1 MEHFGQKVKE
11 TRIVKGVTQKGLAE
25 GICTQATI
33 SNLENGSSFPGL
45 GTLLAIASRLDI
57 DFSEIYEHTE
67 LNGNGYSEVFK
78 QIKVLCGK
86 EQYKKAHKILTTEI
100 KFEHLGTNSEIKHY
114 YYYLGITSLLA
125 KNNFSDAFYNLN
137 LALFIETGKHITS
150 IDVLITTGIGLAYQL
165 NSEESKAKTYFERGL
180 NQLDSL
186 KDQHQDSVEM
196 ITIYYRVAK
205 FYRKIEEYK
214 KALNLINLGIAIQKN
229 EQVFFCLDTL
239 IYEKGSSLAAL
250 GKKKEAEQQFFYAA
264 AMAEFNQ
271 NIALVKLIK
280 EQVGNYQLEGYR
292 YW

>member
-1 MEHFGQKVKE
+1 
-11 TRIVKGVTQKGLAE
+11 
-25 GICTQATI
+25 
-33 SNLENGSSFPGL
+33 
-45 GTLLAIASRLDI
+45 
-57 DFSEIYEHTE
+57 
-67 LNGNGYSEVFK
+67 
-78 QIKVLCGK
+78 
-86 EQYKKAHKILTTEI
+86 
-100 KFEHLGTNSEIKHY
+100 
-114 YYYLGITSLLA
+114 
-125 KNNFSDAFYNLN
+125 
-137 LALFIETGKHITS
+137 
-150 IDVLITTGIGLAYQL
+150 
-165 NSEESKAKTYFERGL
+165 
-180 NQLDSL
+180 
-186 KDQHQDSVEM
+186 M

-271 NIALVKLIK
+271 NTTLVKLIK